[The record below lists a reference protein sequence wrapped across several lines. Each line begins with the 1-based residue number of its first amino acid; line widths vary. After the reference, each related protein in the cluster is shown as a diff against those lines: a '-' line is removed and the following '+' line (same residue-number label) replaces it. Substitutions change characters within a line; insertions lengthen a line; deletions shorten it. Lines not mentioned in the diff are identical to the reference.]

1 MEYAAV
7 YIPEFPVVA
16 WLRADAAVQAQARS
30 HALAITEGVAPLQ
43 RVVTINRAARSQG
56 VSHGMSKVQAEATG
70 PLLFR
75 NRSVVEEVAAFEI
88 LLEVAE
94 RFSPRTEA
102 ISGPLNEYARARSF
116 AVSLL
121 IDRTG
126 TEMLFGT
133 AEQYARKLRSE
144 LEAAGFPCSVAT
156 CSNAE
161 ASLLLA
167 RSHRGVTCVKTNEL
181 ASQLAPLPVALLGCD
196 DATLAIFRRWGIR
209 TLGELAALPESSLIS
224 RIGQQARRLQR
235 LARGIEDHLLVPE
248 EVELVLSETATLDT
262 PLVLLDSL
270 LFVISPMLERIMR
283 RAVEHAYALR
293 SLTLCLQLDKVPP
306 CERHIR
312 PAIATQSRELLLKLL
327 NLELQ
332 THPPQAAILGV
343 TLTAEAARPQT
354 AQRGLFQAQFPE
366 PDKLDILL
374 ARLRSIAGEHNV
386 GAAELC
392 NSHRDDEVTMTAF
405 RPSVLAVSSSPSK
418 PPCLT
423 LRRLRPAQPV
433 RVSLKSGAPSLLF
446 WQGERFELAEV
457 KGPWQSSGYWWDG
470 RMWEYDEWDAIVAQP
485 SYALRLCF
493 ERAPNMWTLAG
504 IYD

>member
-1 MEYAAV
+1 MEYAAIH
-7 YIPEFPVVA
+7 IPEFPVVA
-16 WLRADAAVQAQARS
+16 WLRADAAVRS
-30 HALAITEGVAPLQ
+30 HALAVTEGVAPLQ
-43 RVVTINRAARSQG
+43 RVVSINRAARSQG
-56 VSHGMSKVQAEATG
+56 VSRGMSKVQAEATG
-70 PLLFR
+70 PMLFR
-75 NRSVVEEVAAFEI
+75 NRSVAEETAAFENV
-88 LLEVAE
+88 LEIAE
-94 RFSPRTEA
+94 RFSPRIEA
-102 ISGPLNEYARARSF
+102 LTGPLNEYAQARSLS
-116 AVSLL
+116 VSLL

-133 AEQYARKLRSE
+133 AEHYARKLKSE
-144 LEAAGFPCSVAT
+144 LEAASFPCSVAT

-167 RSHRGVTCVKTNEL
+167 RSHTGVTCVKTDEL
-181 ASQLAPLPVALLGCD
+181 AKRLAPLPIALLGCD
-196 DATLAIFRRWGIR
+196 DSTLTVFSRWGVR

-235 LARGIEDHLLVPE
+235 LARGTEDHLLVPE
-248 EVELVLSETATLDT
+248 EADLVLSETATLDT

-270 LFVISPMLERIMR
+270 LFIVSPMLERIMR

-293 SLTLCLQLDKVPP
+293 SLTLGLQLEKAAAY
-306 CERHIR
+306 ERHIR

-327 NLELQ
+327 NLDLQ
-332 THPPQAAILGV
+332 SHPPQAAILGV

-374 ARLRSIAGEHNV
+374 ARLRSIAGDHNV

-405 RPSVLAVSSSPSK
+405 RPSILAVGSSPSK
-418 PPCLT
+418 PSCVA
-423 LRRLRPAQPV
+423 LRRFRPAQPV
-433 RVSLKSGAPSLLF
+433 RVSLKNGMPSLLF
-446 WQGERFELAEV
+446 WQGGRLDLAEV

-470 RMWEYDEWDAIVAQP
+470 RRWEADEWDAVVMQP
-485 SYALRLCF
+485 LYALRLRY
-493 ERAPNMWTLAG
+493 ERAPKTWTVAG
-504 IYD
+504 VYD

>member
-1 MEYAAV
+1 MEYAAIH
-7 YIPEFPVVA
+7 IPEFPVVA
-16 WLRADAAVQAQARS
+16 WLRSDVTVRS
-30 HALAITEGVAPLQ
+30 YALAVTEGIAPLQ
-43 RVVTINRAARSQG
+43 RVVSINSAARRQG
-56 VSHGMSKVQAEATG
+56 VSRGMSKVQAEATG
-70 PLLFR
+70 LMLFR
-75 NRSVVEEVAAFEI
+75 NRSVAEEVAAFKNVLEI
-88 LLEVAE
+88 AE
-94 RFSPRTEA
+94 GFSPRIEA
-102 ISGPLNEYARARSF
+102 LSGPLHEYSEARSPS
-116 AVSLL
+116 VSLL

-133 AEQYARKLRSE
+133 AEQYARKLKAE
-144 LEAAGFPCSVAT
+144 LNAASFPCSVAT

-167 RSHRGVTCVKTNEL
+167 RSHTGITCIKTDEL
-181 ASQLAPLPVALLGCD
+181 AKKLAPLPIRLLGCD
-196 DATLAIFRRWGIR
+196 DATLTVFGRWGVR
-209 TLGELAALPESSLIS
+209 TLGELSALPEASLIS

-235 LARGIEDHLLVPE
+235 LARGTEDHLLVPE
-248 EVELVLSETATLDT
+248 KADLVLSEIATLDT

-270 LFVISPMLERIMR
+270 LFIVSPMLERIMR
-283 RAVEHAYALR
+283 RAAEHAYALR
-293 SLTLCLQLDKVPP
+293 SLTLGLQLDRAPAN
-306 CERHIR
+306 ERHIR

-327 NLELQ
+327 NLDLQ
-332 THPPQAAILGV
+332 THPPQAAILGL

-374 ARLRSIAGEHNV
+374 ARLRSFAGEHNV
-386 GAAELC
+386 GAAKLC

-405 RPSVLAVSSSPSK
+405 RPSVLAVSCSPQK

-423 LRRLRPAQPV
+423 LRRFRPAQPV

-446 WQGERFELAEV
+446 WQGERFDLAEV

-485 SYALRLCF
+485 SYALRLRF
-493 ERAPNMWTLAG
+493 ERRPNAWTVAG